1 MTDVEKEKLREG
13 FQKPAE
19 NQTEEKIENVWTH
32 EDMLEVARKILKR
45 IGEDDKK
52 L

>member
-1 MTDVEKEKLREG
+1 MTDVEKEKLRES
-13 FQKPAE
+13 FQKP
-19 NQTEEKIENVWTH
+19 TETEADEKIVNVWTH
-32 EDMLEVARKILKR
+32 EEMLDVARKILKR